1 MKGVIFM
8 VVFSISATTTTS
20 EEGITFQR
28 IVTSANE
35 ELHKKYKSLH
45 LTCVS
50 DEGTSRWQCTR
61 NEQRPFKKDSL
72 LFIYQL
78 AAKATAGLILEMK
91 EQHIIRALLRDEFN
105 FSGKEE
111 SERIIEHCLALLE
124 KGTGSPNPSWNRRY
138 LMLAKSL
145 QKCLLENNILNIDGF
160 ISFRLQEYGKEL
172 REVVEYAV
180 DEFLVDRQYE
190 EFVGLL
196 KYFVYFQEPQI
207 PLAHV
212 VHKGG
217 QELLLFDENMNPFQ
231 LSGNEAVFVERINQQ
246 DMEMEDAVVST
257 LISISPAKLIIHTRD
272 EQMPA
277 VKTLLQIFEKRVEI
291 CHYCPECHAFFRE
304 KEKI

>member
-1 MKGVIFM
+1 MMI
-8 VVFSISATTTTS
+8 FSISAKTVTS
-20 EEGITFQR
+20 EEEVAFQR
-28 IVTSANE
+28 IVSRVNE

-50 DEGTSRWQCTR
+50 DDGTSHWHCMG
-61 NEQRPFKKDSL
+61 NEQRSFKGESL

-78 AAKATAGLILEMK
+78 AAKATAELILEIK
-91 EQHIIRALLRDEFN
+91 EQHIIRSLIRNEFN
-105 FSGKEE
+105 FFEKEE
-111 SERIIEHCLALLE
+111 SEPIIEHCIDLLE
-124 KGTGSPNPSWNRRY
+124 KGSDSPNPSWNRRY

-145 QKCLLENNILNIDGF
+145 QKCLLESNELNIDGF

-172 REVVEYAV
+172 KEVVEYAI
-180 DEFLVDRQYE
+180 DEFLVDQQYE

-196 KYFVYFQEPQI
+196 KYFVYFQEPQM

-217 QELLLFDENMNPFQ
+217 RELLLFDDKMNS
-231 LSGNEAVFVERINQQ
+231 LDCRSDDAVYVERINQQ

-257 LISISPAKLIIHTRD
+257 LISVSPAKLIIHTRD
-272 EQMPA
+272 VQMPA
-277 VKTLLQIFEKRVEI
+277 VKTIQQIFEKRVEI
-291 CHYCPECHAFFRE
+291 CHYCPKCHAFFRE